1 MADLSR
7 QSSGCKLITIRK
19 EVVKMKKFIKN
30 DTGVVIV
37 EATLIFPLVFLIV
50 FLMVFTGNAYFQK
63 SRVEG
68 IVAKMTYYGA
78 AQCADPLLKEVVDKG
93 ASGLSSDYEIQPY
106 RYFLGEV
113 GSGGGMNKIESSVKD
128 QITQKINNMDTGV
141 FSGMK
146 PKIIS
151 VDCEYNNFFV
161 YSTFCCEVSCEIK
174 LPMKLPGMR
183 KNISFTTSCRYDVP
197 VSDVPEFIRNVNM
210 VQDWLETSKAA
221 TEALGKIDEI
231 MGKVSEWIN

>member
-1 MADLSR
+1 
-7 QSSGCKLITIRK
+7 
-19 EVVKMKKFIKN
+19 MKKFIKS

-37 EATLIFPLVFLIV
+37 EATLIFPLTFLIV
-50 FLMVFTGNAYFQK
+50 FLMVFAGNAYFQK

-78 AQCADPLLKEVVDKG
+78 AQCSDPLLKEVVDKG
-93 ASGLSSDYEIQPY
+93 AAGLTSDYEIQPY

-113 GSGGGMNKIESSVKD
+113 GSGGGMNKIEESVKS
-128 QITQKINNMDTGV
+128 QITKKINSMNTGV

-151 VDCEYNNFFV
+151 IDCEYNNFFV

-174 LPMKLPGMR
+174 LPMKLPGMK
-183 KNISFTTSCRYDVP
+183 KNISFITSCRYDVP

-210 VQDWLETSKAA
+210 VEDWIETSEKASGIVDKA
-221 TEALGKIDEI
+221 GEI